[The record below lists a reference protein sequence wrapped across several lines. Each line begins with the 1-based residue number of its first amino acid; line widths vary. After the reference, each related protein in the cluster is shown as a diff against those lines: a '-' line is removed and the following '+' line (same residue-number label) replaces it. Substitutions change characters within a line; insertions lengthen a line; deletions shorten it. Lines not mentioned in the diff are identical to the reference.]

1 MFKKLLTIGALAAGI
16 ALTGG
21 IGTASASPS
30 EDCRPQAI
38 EHLGGNLYSRYI
50 VHSMDRF
57 SNAFTENGITWYLKS
72 SGSCSNGLFYGHY
85 EGRRY

>member
-1 MFKKLLTIGALAAGI
+1 MFKKLLAIGALAAGI

-38 EHLGGNLYSRYI
+38 NDLGGNLYSRYI
-50 VHSMDRF
+50 VHSVNRF
-57 SNAFTENGITWYLKS
+57 SNSFTENGITWYFKS
-72 SGSCSNGLFYGHY
+72 SGKCSNGLFYGFY
-85 EGRRY
+85 EGRKY